1 MKELIFIESQYN
13 TMTRKVLNINDC
25 MKTFEGDGIPVNR
38 AFPVPEMREFDPFLL
53 FDHFGPINYEPGG
66 ATGVPAHPHCGF
78 EAITYLLGGE
88 VEHKDSWG
96 GQAAIET
103 GDIQWMTTGSGLIH
117 SELVTEKFKKSGG
130 IIQGLQIWVNL
141 PQKDKKVKPWYQHIK
156 RDDIPIIK
164 ESSGVEIKVL
174 VGKVKETKSLVQTY
188 SPVSIFDV
196 QFSNSGQINL
206 EISKNQI
213 AMVYVIDGELQFV
226 EENKIAAKGQMIYY
240 DQSADEIN
248 LTSISTEG
256 SYLVLAGEPLNE
268 PVVRHGP
275 FVTNTEGEMKQ
286 AMLDYQNGKMGE
298 LR

>member
-1 MKELIFIESQYN
+1 M
-13 TMTRKVLNINDC
+13 MRKVLNINDC
-25 MKTFEGDGIPVNR
+25 MKTFEGDGIPVTR

-141 PQKDKKVKPWYQHIK
+141 PKKNKQVKPWYQHIK
-156 RDDIPIIK
+156 KDDIPAIK

-196 QFSNSGQINL
+196 QFSNSDQINL

-268 PVVRHGP
+268 LVVRHGP

>member
-1 MKELIFIESQYN
+1 
-13 TMTRKVLNINDC
+13 
-25 MKTFEGDGIPVNR
+25 MKTFEGDGIPVTR

-141 PQKDKKVKPWYQHIK
+141 PKKNKQVKPWYQHIK
-156 RDDIPIIK
+156 KDDIPAIK

-174 VGKVKETKSLVQTY
+174 VGKVKEKKSLVQTY

-248 LTSISTEG
+248 LASISTEG

-268 PVVRHGP
+268 PVIRHGP

-286 AMLDYQNGKMGE
+286 AMLDYQNGKMGQLE
-298 LR
+298 

>member
-1 MKELIFIESQYN
+1 MSRRVSKI
-13 TMTRKVLNINDC
+13 KDC
-25 MKTFEGDGIPVNR
+25 LKTFEGDGIPVTR
-38 AFPVPEMREFDPFLL
+38 AFPVPGLREADPFLL
-53 FDHFGPINYEPGG
+53 FDHFGPINYSPGG

-96 GQAAIET
+96 GQASIQT
-103 GDIQWMTTGSGLIH
+103 GDIQWMTTGLGLIH

-130 IIQGLQIWVNL
+130 IMQGLQIWVNL
-141 PQKDKKVKPWYQHIK
+141 PKKNKKVKPWYQHIK
-156 RDDIPIIK
+156 KNNIPAIK
-164 ESSGVEIKVL
+164 ENDNIEIKVL
-174 VGKVKETKSLVQTY
+174 VGKVKGTKSKVQTY

-196 QFSNSGQINL
+196 QFSNPNQINL
-206 EISKNQI
+206 DVSKNQI

-226 EENKIAAKGQMIYY
+226 DENKIATKGQMIYF

-248 LTSISTEG
+248 LTSISFNG

-268 PVVRHGP
+268 TIVRQGP

-286 AMLDYQNGKMGE
+286 AMLDYQNGKMGQLE
-298 LR
+298 

>member
-1 MKELIFIESQYN
+1 M
-13 TMTRKVLNINDC
+13 MRKVLNINDC
-25 MKTFEGDGIPVNR
+25 MKTFEGDGIPVTR

-141 PQKDKKVKPWYQHIK
+141 PKKDKQVKPWYQHIK
-156 RDDIPIIK
+156 KDDIPAIK

-196 QFSNSGQINL
+196 QFSNSDQINL

>member
-1 MKELIFIESQYN
+1 
-13 TMTRKVLNINDC
+13 MTRKVTEVKNC
-25 MKTFEGDGIPVNR
+25 MKTFEGDGIPVIR
-38 AFPVPEMREFDPFLL
+38 AFPVPGMRELDPFLL
-53 FDHFGPINYEPGG
+53 FDHFGPIHYEPGG

-130 IIQGLQIWVNL
+130 VMQGLQIWVNL
-141 PQKDKKVKPWYQHIK
+141 PKKNKQVKPWYQHIK
-156 RDDIPIIK
+156 NNNIPVFKEDDDI
-164 ESSGVEIKVL
+164 EIKVL
-174 VGKVKETKSLVQTY
+174 VGQLKGIKSNVQTY

-196 QFSNSGQINL
+196 QFSSPGKINL
-206 EISKNQI
+206 DISSEQMTI
-213 AMVYVIDGELQFV
+213 VYVIEGELQFS
-226 EENKIAAKGQMIYY
+226 EESQIASKGQMIYF
-240 DQSADEIN
+240 DQSSNNIN
-248 LTSISTEG
+248 LTSISKKG
-256 SYLVLAGEPLNE
+256 SYLVLAGKPLNE

-286 AMLDYQNGKMGE
+286 AMLNYQNNKMGE
-298 LR
+298 L

>member
-1 MKELIFIESQYN
+1 
-13 TMTRKVLNINDC
+13 MTRKVLNINDC
-25 MKTFEGDGIPVNR
+25 MKTFEGDGIPVTR

-141 PQKDKKVKPWYQHIK
+141 PKKNKQVKPWYQHIK
-156 RDDIPIIK
+156 KDDIPVIK

-196 QFSNSGQINL
+196 QFSNSDQINL
-206 EISKNQI
+206 EISKNKI

-286 AMLDYQNGKMGE
+286 AMLDYQNGKMGQLE
-298 LR
+298 

>member
-1 MKELIFIESQYN
+1 M
-13 TMTRKVLNINDC
+13 MTRKVLNINDC
-25 MKTFEGDGIPVNR
+25 MKTFAGDGIPVTR

-141 PQKDKKVKPWYQHIK
+141 PKKDKQVKPWYQHIK
-156 RDDIPIIK
+156 KDDIPVIK

-286 AMLDYQNGKMGE
+286 AMLDYQNEKMGV
-298 LR
+298 LD

>member
-1 MKELIFIESQYN
+1 
-13 TMTRKVLNINDC
+13 MTRKVLNINDC
-25 MKTFEGDGIPVNR
+25 MKTFEGDGIPVTR
-38 AFPVPEMREFDPFLL
+38 AFPVPEMRESDPFLL

-141 PQKDKKVKPWYQHIK
+141 PKKNKQVKPWYQHIK
-156 RDDIPIIK
+156 KDDIPAIK

-196 QFSNSGQINL
+196 QFSNSDQINL